1 MRRVYICSPLGGN
14 ITANIENAKRYSQY
28 VFKCGMAPVI
38 PHFYALVLNDDNP
51 EERKLG
57 MQAGIS
63 LLWVCD
69 EIWIFGD
76 ELTEGMKKEILFA
89 EKLNIKVRYISEN
102 DLRKSEVKNDK
113 VKKN

>member
-1 MRRVYICSPLGGN
+1 MHRAYVCSPLGGN

-69 EIWIFGD
+69 EVWVFGNQITD
-76 ELTEGMKKEILFA
+76 GMKKEIRFA

-102 DLRKSEVKNDK
+102 ALQKMEVI
-113 VKKN
+113 